1 MTLNEPALTVSL
13 DGTLGTFKLSAAF
26 AVPAKGITSLF
37 GPSGCGKTSILRC
50 IAGLQRLPGR
60 IAIGESIWQDT
71 DSGIF
76 LAPYRRRV
84 GYVFQ
89 EASLFPHLSVR
100 DNLLYG
106 ARRSRVTDASGQPD
120 LGGIVDLLD
129 IGHLLERS
137 PVALSGGERQRVAV
151 GRALLSRPEV
161 LLMDEPLSALDR
173 VTKEEILPYF
183 EMLHEKLELPILYIS
198 HDLSEIER
206 LADTMVLMANGRVL
220 ACGRLADLQTD
231 PRLPL
236 LAAADASVVL
246 DGRIVGIDTAFGLTR
261 FAVHGGDLVAP
272 GRHGEI
278 GDDRRLRI
286 VASDVSLARTA
297 ATDST
302 ILNSLPARI
311 AAIEEDEAV
320 PQVKVVLALGTDG
333 GGCRIIARVTRK
345 SATLLKLVP
354 GDAVIVQIKGVALLS
369 SRAGNVQRRISK
381 GEPT

>member
-1 MTLNEPALTVSL
+1 MILNEPAITVSL
-13 DGTLGTFKLSAAF
+13 DGMLGTFNLRAAF
-26 AVPAKGITSLF
+26 SVPAKGITSLF
-37 GPSGCGKTSILRC
+37 GPSGSGKTTILRC

-60 IAIGESIWQDT
+60 IAVGASVWQDT

-76 LAPYRRRV
+76 LAPHRRRV

-89 EASLFPHLSVR
+89 EASLFTHLSVR

-106 ARRSRVTDASGQPD
+106 ARRSGVSDAYGQPE
-120 LGGIVDLLD
+120 LAGVVDLLD

-151 GRALLSRPEV
+151 GRALLSRPDV

-173 VTKEEILPYF
+173 MTKEEILPYF
-183 EMLHEKLELPILYIS
+183 EMLHEKLELPILHVS
-198 HDLSEIER
+198 HDLAEIER
-206 LADTMVLMANGRVL
+206 LADTMVLMDNGRVL
-220 ACGRLADLQTD
+220 ACGVLADLQTD

-236 LAAADASVVL
+236 LATADASVVL
-246 DGRIVGIDTAFGLTR
+246 DGRISGIDAAFGLTR

-278 GDDRRLRI
+278 GDKRLLRI
-286 VASDVSLARTA
+286 VASDVSISRTA

-311 AAIEEDEAV
+311 AAMEEEQAEA
-320 PQVKVVLALGTDG
+320 QVNVVLALGTDG
-333 GGCRIIARVTRK
+333 GGSRIVARVTRK

-354 GDAVIVQIKGVALLS
+354 GDAVIAQIKSVALLS
-369 SRAGNVQRRISK
+369 SRTGTVQPLTSK
-381 GEPT
+381 GKPT

>member
-1 MTLNEPALTVSL
+1 MTVNEPAITVSL

-37 GPSGCGKTSILRC
+37 GPSGSGKTTILRC

-60 IAIGESIWQDT
+60 IAIGGNVWQDT

-76 LAPYRRRV
+76 LEPYRRRV

-89 EASLFPHLSVR
+89 EASLFSHLSVR

-106 ARRSRVTDASGQPD
+106 ARRSRGTGASGQPD
-120 LGGIVDLLD
+120 LAGVVDLLD

-151 GRALLSRPEV
+151 GRALLSRPDV
-161 LLMDEPLSALDR
+161 LLMDEPLSALGR
-173 VTKEEILPYF
+173 ITREEILPYF
-183 EMLHEKLELPILYIS
+183 EMLHEKLELPILHVS
-198 HDLSEIER
+198 HDLAEIER
-206 LADTMVLMANGRVL
+206 LADTMVLMDNGRVL
-220 ACGRLADLQTD
+220 ACGLLTDLQTD

-236 LAAADASVVL
+236 LDAADASVVL
-246 DGRIVGIDTAFGLTR
+246 DGCISDIDAAFGLTR

-278 GDDRRLRI
+278 GDNRRLRI
-286 VASDVSLARTA
+286 AASDVSLARTA

-311 AAIEEDEAV
+311 AAIEEDKAAPHV
-320 PQVKVVLALGTDG
+320 MVVLALGTDG
-333 GGCRIIARVTRK
+333 GGSRIVARITRK
-345 SATLLKLVP
+345 STMLLKLVP
-354 GDAVIVQIKGVALLS
+354 GDAVMAQIKGVALLS
-369 SRAGNVQRRISK
+369 SRTGNVQRFISK
-381 GEPT
+381 GEPK

>member
-1 MTLNEPALTVSL
+1 MTLNEPAITVSL
-13 DGTLGTFKLSAAF
+13 DGTLGAFKLCAAF
-26 AVPAKGITSLF
+26 SVPAKGITALF
-37 GPSGCGKTSILRC
+37 GPSGSGKTTILRC
-50 IAGLQRLPGR
+50 VAGLQRLPGR
-60 IAIGESIWQDT
+60 IAIGESVWQYT

-76 LAPYRRRV
+76 LEPYRRRV

-89 EASLFPHLSVR
+89 EASLFSHLSVR

-106 ARRSRVTDASGQPD
+106 ARRSRGTCASGQPD
-120 LGGIVDLLD
+120 LAGVVDLLD

-151 GRALLSRPEV
+151 GRALLSRPDV

-173 VTKEEILPYF
+173 MTKEEILPYF

-198 HDLSEIER
+198 HDLAEIER
-206 LADTMVLMANGRVL
+206 LADTMVLMDNGHVL
-220 ACGRLADLQTD
+220 ACGLLADLQTD

-236 LAAADASVVL
+236 LDAADASVVL
-246 DGRIVGIDTAFGLTR
+246 DGRISGIDAAFGLTR
-261 FAVHGGDLVAP
+261 FAVQGGDLVAP

-278 GDDRRLRI
+278 GDNRRLRI

-297 ATDST
+297 ASDST

-311 AAIEEDEAV
+311 AAIEEHAAA
-320 PQVKVVLALGTDG
+320 PQVNIVVTLGTDG
-333 GGCRIIARVTRK
+333 GGSRIVARVTRK

-354 GDAVIVQIKGVALLS
+354 GDAVVAQIKGVALLS
-369 SRAGNVQRRISK
+369 SRTGNLQRLTSK
-381 GEPT
+381 GEPK

>member
-1 MTLNEPALTVSL
+1 MILNEPAITVSL
-13 DGTLGTFKLSAAF
+13 DGMLGTFNLRAAF
-26 AVPAKGITSLF
+26 SVPAKGITSLF
-37 GPSGCGKTSILRC
+37 GPSGSGKTTILRC

-60 IAIGESIWQDT
+60 IAVGASVWQDT

-76 LAPYRRRV
+76 LAPHRRRV

-89 EASLFPHLSVR
+89 EASLFTHLSVR

-106 ARRSRVTDASGQPD
+106 ARRSRVSDAYGQPE
-120 LGGIVDLLD
+120 LAGVVDLLD

-151 GRALLSRPEV
+151 GRALLSRPDV
-161 LLMDEPLSALDR
+161 LLMDEPLSALDQM
-173 VTKEEILPYF
+173 TKEEILPYF
-183 EMLHEKLELPILYIS
+183 EMLHENLELPILHVS
-198 HDLSEIER
+198 HDLAEIER
-206 LADTMVLMANGRVL
+206 LADTMVLMDNGRVL
-220 ACGRLADLQTD
+220 ACGVLADLQTD

-236 LAAADASVVL
+236 LATADASVVL
-246 DGRIVGIDTAFGLTR
+246 DGRISGIDAAFGLTR
-261 FAVHGGDLVAP
+261 FAVRGGDLVAP

-278 GDDRRLRI
+278 GDKRRLRI

-302 ILNSLPARI
+302 ILNSLPACI
-311 AAIEEDEAV
+311 AAIEEDEAA
-320 PQVKVVLALGTDG
+320 PQVNVVLALGTDG
-333 GGCRIIARVTRK
+333 GGNRIIARITRK

-354 GDAVIVQIKGVALLS
+354 GDTVIAQIKGVALFS
-369 SRAGNVQRRISK
+369 SRAGNVQRFMRK